1 MYNMMTIQTSFSEL
15 DPQFSPMIA
24 DDVNAVMA
32 LELLCFS
39 APWSASTYLHELRNP
54 RASYWVVRPGPEM
67 AQKWTQEMPPILGY
81 GGLWLMGEE
90 AHITTIAT
98 HPDWRR
104 RHLGEWLLLRLIGV
118 AREAG
123 ARLVTLEVR
132 VRNLPA
138 IKLYT
143 KLRFEEVGIRK
154 GYYQDTGED
163 ARLLTLFGLDR
174 PEVWQRLEERRQAI
188 ETGDDGI

>member
-1 MYNMMTIQTSFSEL
+1 MPADVPLVMEL
-15 DPQFSPMIA
+15 EPI
-24 DDVNAVMA
+24 
-32 LELLCFS
+32 CFPT
-39 APWSASTYLHELRNP
+39 PWSASTYLHELRNP
-54 RASYWVVRPGPEM
+54 RGSYWVIRPG
-67 AQKWTQEMPPILGY
+67 AQQPSGSVPPILGY
-81 GGLWLMGEE
+81 GGLWLLGDE

-104 RHLGEWLLLRLIGV
+104 RHLGEWLLLRLIGA

-132 VRNLPA
+132 VHNASA
-138 IKLYT
+138 IALYT
-143 KLRFEEVGIRK
+143 KLRFEDVGIRR

-174 PEVWQRLEERRQAI
+174 PEVWRRLEERRQAI
-188 ETGDDGI
+188 EAGG

>member
-1 MYNMMTIQTSFSEL
+1 MTIQNSFGEL
-15 DPQFSPMIA
+15 DPQFSPMAA

-39 APWSASTYLHELRNP
+39 APWSASTYLHELHNP
-54 RASYWVVRPGPEM
+54 RASYWVVRPGPET
-67 AQKWTQEMPPILGY
+67 ANKLTQEMPSILGY
-81 GGLWLMGEE
+81 GGLWLLGEE

-98 HPDWRR
+98 HPAWRR

-118 AREAG
+118 ARDEG

-132 VRNLPA
+132 MRNLPA

-174 PEVWQRLEERRQAI
+174 PEVWRRLEDRRQAI
-188 ETGDDGI
+188 ETGDDGM